1 MPYEH
6 LIVEEDG
13 PIATVRMNR
22 PGTRNA
28 MSAGLM
34 RDLLAAARD
43 LRPRIDLQAIILTG
57 TSTFFSAGADLRDP
71 ERGQRRNDNLLQRR
85 EHLRLGPDMCK
96 AWEDLEQVTI
106 AAIEGYCIGGGVALA
121 VACDFR
127 VAGASATLRLPE
139 IPLGMNMSWG
149 AVPRVAS
156 LAGPSRAKRFVIFGE
171 ALGASTA
178 ETWGMVDQVV
188 PDGETYQVARQWAE
202 KVVALPP
209 VPVRMT
215 KQSVNAASGALHMA
229 TSFMDRDQ
237 FIVASSMEDAKEGP
251 RAFFEKRKGKF
262 TGN

>member
-1 MPYEH
+1 MPYDH
-6 LIVEEDG
+6 LLIEDDG

-22 PGTRNA
+22 PEARNA

-34 RDLLAAARD
+34 RDLLAVARD
-43 LRPRIDLQAIILTG
+43 LKPRTDLQAIILTG
-57 TSTFFSAGADLRDP
+57 TATFFSAGADLRDP
-71 ERGQRRNDNLLQRR
+71 ERGQRRNDSLLQRR

-106 AAIEGYCIGGGVALA
+106 AAIEGYCIGGGAALA

-127 VAGASATLRLPE
+127 IAGTSATLRLPE

-149 AVPRVAS
+149 AVPRITS
-156 LAGPSRAKRFVIFGE
+156 LVGPSRAKQFVIFGE
-171 ALGASTA
+171 ALDATTA

-188 PDGETYQVARQWAE
+188 LDGDAERVAREWAD

-237 FIVASSMEDAKEGP
+237 FIVASSMEDAREGP
-251 RAFFEKRKGKF
+251 RAFFEKRNGKF

>member
-1 MPYEH
+1 MPYDH
-6 LIVEEDG
+6 LILEEDG
-13 PIATVRMNR
+13 SIATIRLDR
-22 PGTRNA
+22 PAARNA
-28 MSAGLM
+28 LSAGLM
-34 RDLLAAARD
+34 RDLLAVARD
-43 LRPRIDLQAIILTG
+43 LRPRTDLQAIILTG

-71 ERGQRRNDNLLQRR
+71 ERGKRRTDNLLERR

-106 AAIEGYCIGGGVALA
+106 AAIEGFCVGGGVALA

-127 VAGASATLRLPE
+127 IAGTSATLRLPE

-149 AVPRVAS
+149 AVPRITALV
-156 LAGPSRAKRFVIFGE
+156 GPSRAKQFVIFGE
-171 ALGASTA
+171 ALDATTA
-178 ETWGMVDQVV
+178 DRWGMVDQVV
-188 PDGETYQVARQWAE
+188 PDGETERVAREWADR
-202 KVVALPP
+202 VVALPP